1 MIAMAANRQTAKIF
15 FFAHCRWVF
24 FTLGPYGYTVV
35 HLKCCCRKPF
45 GTDVICI
52 LRSQQESQAI
62 CNSQCKQTEGLFK
75 DSDFD
80 IIGKEMEAELS

>member
-15 FFAHCRWVF
+15 FLWPLQVFF
-24 FTLGPYGYTVV
+24 FTLRPYGYTVV

-75 DSDFD
+75 GSDFD

>member
-1 MIAMAANRQTAKIF
+1 MIAIAAIRQTAIIF
-15 FFAHCRWVF
+15 FFGPCRCF

-62 CNSQCKQTEGLFK
+62 CNSQSKQTEELFK
-75 DSDFD
+75 GSDFD